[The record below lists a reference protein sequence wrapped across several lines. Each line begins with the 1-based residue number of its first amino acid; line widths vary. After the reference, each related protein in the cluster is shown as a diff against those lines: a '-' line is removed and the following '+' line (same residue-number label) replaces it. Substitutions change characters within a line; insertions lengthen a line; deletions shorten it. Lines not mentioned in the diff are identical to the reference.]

1 MAEACPVQSM
11 HWYALTV
18 RPQHEK
24 AVADQLRTKALE
36 SYLPLYRAR
45 RRWSDRIQ
53 IVDLPLFSRYVFC
66 RFNFEARLK
75 VLQISSIVSIVGF
88 GGKPCPIPD
97 HDIEVIQAVVGS
109 GLPVCPWP
117 FLRIGQ
123 RVRVVEGAL
132 EGLEGILARKK
143 SGYRLIVNMEMLNRA
158 VAVEIEQDLVRAVA
172 GAPAAPSSELYLS
185 R

>member
-1 MAEACPVQSM
+1 MAESCPVQSL

-24 AVADQLRTKALE
+24 AVADQLRAKTLE

-45 RRWSDRIQ
+45 RRWSDRIKT
-53 IVDLPLFSRYVFC
+53 IELPLFSRYVFC
-66 RFNFEARLK
+66 RFNFEARLQ
-75 VLQISSIVSIVGF
+75 VLQISSVVSIVGF
-88 GGKPCPIPD
+88 GGKPCPIP
-97 HDIEVIQAVVGS
+97 HHVIHIIQAVVGS
-109 GLPVCPWP
+109 GLPVSPWP
-117 FLRIGQ
+117 FLRVGQ
-123 RVRVVEGAL
+123 RVRVTEGAL

-143 SGYRLIVNMEMLNRA
+143 SGYRVVVNMEILNRA

-172 GAPAAPSSELYLS
+172 GAPTAPLSHLDLS